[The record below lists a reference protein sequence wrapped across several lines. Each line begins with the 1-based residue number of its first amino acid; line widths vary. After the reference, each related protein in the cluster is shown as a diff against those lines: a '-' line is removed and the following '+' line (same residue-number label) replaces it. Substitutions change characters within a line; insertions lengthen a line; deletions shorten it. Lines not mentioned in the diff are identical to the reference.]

1 MRFRIVLDSDG
12 LIKLAKAGLLQVV
25 LAAWDCL
32 VPRAVYVESIERGM
46 RLAHPDAAEIHA
58 LLRPGSI
65 RPRARHPRATA
76 ILRGKPGL
84 GPGECEA
91 LHLYVASEAD
101 ALVTDD
107 AAFLDVLTEADIP
120 ALPPALAILVLQEQ
134 GHLNAR
140 DAVAGLERLRPF
152 IRPEVYRAARTDLD
166 LTRPGRSDRS
176 EEETP

>member
-12 LIKLAKAGLLQVV
+12 LIKLAKAELLEV
-25 LAAWDCL
+25 LITAWRCL
-32 VPRAVYVESIERGM
+32 VPRAVYAETVERGM
-46 RLAHPDAAEIHA
+46 RLAYPDAAQIHA
-58 LLRPGSI
+58 LLRSDLI

-76 ILRGKPGL
+76 ILRGKSGL

-91 LHLYVASEAD
+91 LHLYFASGAD

-120 ALPPALAILVLQEQ
+120 ALPPALVILVLQEQ
-134 GHLNAR
+134 GHLSAR
-140 DAVAGLERLRPF
+140 DALAGLERLRPF

-166 LTRPGRSDRS
+166 LTRPGGSDR
-176 EEETP
+176 